1 MKMRA
6 NDDIDT
12 ILLGEAADWLVRFQS
27 GEDVAETRL
36 AFEHWR
42 SLSPAHAAAW
52 QRAEAV
58 LSTFGRVP
66 TNIGRRTLNG
76 LDKPDR
82 RRAIKALGAFAIATP
97 IVWLAWRHEPW
108 AEWSADLHT
117 ATGEQKTLE
126 LADGTRLVLNTD
138 SAVDVS
144 FTAEVRRLRLIKGEI
159 LVTTAR
165 DPAPMPRPFVVQ
177 TAQGSIRPIGTRF
190 SVCQLADETYAAVF
204 EGAIEI
210 NTLGGEQTILNAGE
224 YGLFQVNRVG
234 SKGAVDN
241 TDSLWEHGMLVAR
254 NMPLGELIKELGRY
268 RPGILRCHPAVADMR
283 VSGAFPVRNTDESL
297 DLLVKTRPLEIH
309 SVTRYWVS
317 VVPSAQNNVGKD

>member
-1 MKMRA
+1 MISRDNLDPA
-6 NDDIDT
+6 
-12 ILLGEAADWLVRFQS
+12 LLHEAADWLVRFQS
-27 GEDVAETRL
+27 GENSAETRL
-36 AFEHWR
+36 AFEQWR
-42 SLSPAHAAAW
+42 SLSPVHAAAW

-66 TNIGRRTLNG
+66 TPIGRRTLSG
-76 LDKPDR
+76 LAKPDR
-82 RRAIKALGAFAIATP
+82 RRAIKALGLFAIATP
-97 IVWLAWRHEPW
+97 AVWLAWQHEPW

-144 FTAEVRRLRLIKGEI
+144 FTATVRRLRLIKGEI

-165 DPAPMPRPFVVQ
+165 DPSPTPRPFVVQ
-177 TAQGSIRPIGTRF
+177 TAQGSIRPIGTRY
-190 SVCQLADETYAAVF
+190 SVRQLADETHAAVF

-210 NTLGGEQTILNAGE
+210 NTLGGAQTILHAGE
-224 YGLFQVNRVG
+224 YGQFQASRIG
-234 SKGAVDN
+234 SKGMVDN

-283 VSGAFPVRNTDESL
+283 VSGAFPLRNTDESL
-297 DLLVKTRPLEIH
+297 DLLIKSRPLDIN

-317 VVPSAQNNVGKD
+317 VVPSTKNYASKD